1 MMEISKGKPIFEHEG
16 YSYIINKESGNKVIW
31 CCRNSGR
38 GRLHTMNGQVIKAV
52 GEHNHEPIHSVREV
66 IEARTKM
73 NTAAKQT
80 VRTTHD
86 IVADGVAKL
95 SDHGITSLPG
105 LQNLK
110 RTVQRIRQKHQNP
123 FSLPTARDSLVIDPL
138 FIKTNRSRTF
148 LKFDSGPI
156 DQRILIFSTNTQL
169 KTLQNANYIYL
180 DGTFKVL
187 PELYFQLYTVHV
199 TYLNHILPAV
209 YALLPGCCPSNINFF

>member
-1 MMEISKGKPIFEHEG
+1 MMETSKGKPIFEYEG

-31 CCRNSGR
+31 CCRNSRR
-38 GRLHTMNGQVIKAV
+38 GRLHTMSGQVIKVV
-52 GEHNHEPIHSVREV
+52 GEHSHGPIHSVREV

-73 NTAAKQT
+73 NTTAKQT

-95 SDHGITSLPG
+95 SDHGITSLPS

-110 RTVQRIRQKHQNP
+110 RTVQRIRQNP
-123 FSLPTARDSLVIDPL
+123 FSLPAARDSLVIDPL
-138 FIKTNRSRTF
+138 FIKTNRNRTF
-148 LKFDSGPI
+148 LKFDSGSI
-156 DQRILIFSTNTQL
+156 DQRILIFSTNKQL
-169 KTLQNANYIYL
+169 KMLQNANYIYL
-180 DGTFKVL
+180 EGTFKVV

-209 YALLPGCCPSNINFF
+209 YVLLPGCYPSSIFF